1 MKKTIADSISNK
13 IKKGEVTMRSRS
25 SVWVEKL
32 GLDGSLVTLLVL
44 LIIIAGFVFYWIN
57 SNNDLLFGGYGQYG
71 LVSFFQS
78 FPYIFVVVFFLFFLF
93 LIGIFR
99 KFDFSYKR
107 PFFMILF
114 LIFSGV
120 LILGWMTIKQP
131 IGQRF
136 YNQEGRMLRM
146 GMMNN
151 RNAVSG
157 IVKEVNKSSIIIEDE
172 NKKQTI
178 VNLRKDMHFPFG
190 QPKTGDSV
198 RVVGTWDGSIFNA
211 LGVRIFDDSNP
222 STLGPGTRQGRG
234 QGRGMMWNK

>member
-1 MKKTIADSISNK
+1 MKKTIADTLIKK
-13 IKKGEVTMRSRS
+13 IKTGEVVMKSQLS
-25 SVWVEKL
+25 IWAEKIGLNGSVII
-32 GLDGSLVTLLVL
+32 LLAL
-44 LIIIAGFVFYWIN
+44 LTTIIGFVIYWTN

-71 LVSFFQS
+71 LLSFFQS

-114 LIFSGV
+114 LILFGV
-120 LILGWMTIKQP
+120 LILGWISIKQP

-136 YNQEGRMLRM
+136 YKQEGRMFRM

-157 IVKEVNKSSIIIEDE
+157 IVKETNKNTIIIEDE

-178 VNLRKDMHFPFG
+178 INLSKDTHFPFG
-190 QPKTGDSV
+190 QPKIGDSV
-198 RVVGTWDGSIFNA
+198 RVVGTWSGSIFSA
-211 LGVRIFDDSNP
+211 IGVRIFDENNP
-222 STLGPGTRQGRG
+222 SILGPGTRQGRG
-234 QGRGMMWNK
+234 QGRGH